1 MIAVKTPAALLLT
14 TVTLAGVVT
23 GVEVNKGVNAAAYAL
38 MCGLVEIA
46 QQKAP
51 KAPTNDNIKQISAII
66 AAVNLIVQGG
76 NVTKNAIDR
85 RDKPYSEVTYGEPV
99 KKVCTEPA
107 WDFCKAG
114 AEQLHKTKDSGEY
127 KVWEKLQGNA
137 AATARMKIISE
148 SMQQLRTKAAGLNT
162 PDQETAAN
170 KALAG
175 ALFGDGLDNEKSKNL
190 PAGGSH
196 VELCGAADGAT
207 GGTATGKSLKHDFIC
222 LCGKTG
228 KDAGNGLQACAA
240 FDTNPAVNIQGCADI
255 NGDWAKI
262 SKGCQKAASKRPP
275 TPAAIH
281 AQLAAFYTA
290 IVTPE
295 GTGFNRYNTLGHV
308 DGAGTTGCDGA
319 ASATGGKWVQY
330 KAAEISDG
338 SGPEWAVKLRD
349 AAAAVENIQQ
359 QKHTMEMLEQ
369 QAHRLN
375 DTMNSLL
382 HEPTDLTPQNTEIKP
397 QVLPQMTENDC
408 KKHQSKTECKEPCQW
423 NENTTDKT
431 KKCSLNHKKAAEQ
444 QATQTNTAGKG
455 EKPKEGEASSGCA
468 KHGTKADCEND
479 KTCDKQNCA
488 WRKGKDNED
497 DKETEKCR
505 NGSFL

>member
-1 MIAVKTPAALLLT
+1 MIVVKTPIALLLT
-14 TVTLAGVVT
+14 AATLPGVVI
-23 GVEVNKGVNAAAYAL
+23 GAEVGKGVNAAAYAL

-51 KAPTNDNIKQISAII
+51 KAPTDDNIKQISAII

-76 NVTKNAIDR
+76 NVTNNAIDR
-85 RDKPYSEVTYGEPV
+85 RAKPYSEVTEGEPV
-99 KKVCTEPA
+99 KKVCTETA

-114 AEQLHKTKDSGEY
+114 AEELHKTKDSGEY
-127 KVWEKLQGNA
+127 KVWEKLQGSA
-137 AATARMKIISE
+137 AAAAKMKIISE
-148 SMQQLRTKAAGLNT
+148 SMRRIRAKAAGLNS
-162 PDQETAAN
+162 PDQEAAAN

-175 ALFGDGLDNEKSKNL
+175 ALFGDGLDNDKSKKL

-196 VELCGAADGAT
+196 VELCGAADGEA
-207 GGTATGKSLKHDFIC
+207 GGTATGKSLKHDLIC

-228 KDAGNGLQACAA
+228 NDVGNGLQACAA
-240 FDTNPAVNIQGCADI
+240 FDTNPAVRIAGNANI

-262 SKGCQKAASKRPP
+262 SKGCQKAASKRPL

-281 AQLAAFYTA
+281 AQLAAFYTTIA
-290 IVTPE
+290 TPK

-330 KAAEISDG
+330 KEAALAAG
-338 SGPEWAVKLRD
+338 SGPEWAVKLR
-349 AAAAVENIQQ
+349 ASAAAVENIQQ

-382 HEPTDLTPQNTEIKP
+382 HEPTD
-397 QVLPQMTENDC
+397 
-408 KKHQSKTECKEPCQW
+408 
-423 NENTTDKT
+423 
-431 KKCSLNHKKAAEQ
+431 
-444 QATQTNTAGKG
+444 
-455 EKPKEGEASSGCA
+455 
-468 KHGTKADCEND
+468 
-479 KTCDKQNCA
+479 
-488 WRKGKDNED
+488 
-497 DKETEKCR
+497 
-505 NGSFL
+505 

>member
-51 KAPTNDNIKQISAII
+51 KAPTDDNIKQISAII

-85 RDKPYSEVTYGEPV
+85 RAKPYGEVTEGEPV

-107 WDFCKAG
+107 WEICKDG
-114 AEQLHKTKDSGEY
+114 AVQLHNKKDSGEY
-127 KVWEKLQGNA
+127 KVWEKLAGRK

-148 SMQQLRTKAAGLNT
+148 SMQQLRAKAAALNT
-162 PDQETAAN
+162 PDHETAAN

-175 ALFGDGLDNEKSKNL
+175 ALFGDGLDNDKSKKL

-196 VELCGAADGAT
+196 VELCGAADGEA
-207 GGTATGKSLKHDFIC
+207 GGTATGKSLKHDLIC
-222 LCGKTG
+222 LCGKEAT
-228 KDAGNGLQACAA
+228 DAGNGLQACAA
-240 FDTNPAVNIQGCADI
+240 FDSNPSVNVAGDADI
-255 NGDWAKI
+255 NSDWAKI
-262 SKGCQKAASKRPP
+262 NAGCKKAACKRPLSP
-275 TPAAIH
+275 DAIH
-281 AQLAAFYTA
+281 AQLAAFYSA
-290 IVTPE
+290 IATPK

-308 DGAGTTGCDGA
+308 DGAGTTGCDGK
-319 ASATGGKWVQY
+319 ASAAGGKCVQY

-338 SGPEWAVKLRD
+338 SGPRWAIKLRT

-359 QKHTMEMLEQ
+359 QKQTMEMLEQ

-382 HEPTDLTPQNTEIKP
+382 HDPTDLKPQKTETRP

-423 NENTTDKT
+423 NENATDKT
-431 KKCSLNHKKAAEQ
+431 KKCSLDPKKVAE
-444 QATQTNTAGKG
+444 QATQAGTG

-479 KTCDKQNCA
+479 KTGDKQNCA

-497 DKETEKCR
+497 DKETEKNR